1 MVPIWIKAHLALVS
15 RPMLPC
21 MDQIGL
27 RYRVATRLERLH
39 RRLQRWQGRAIAFMS
54 GMIINML
61 LNAATNPGSLLA
73 VVRQVYNVGRAS
85 GILAWG
91 FTVAVVALVGVPPL
105 LESYTRRWNWLSVLS
120 QTFAQAR
127 DPQLTWIDRST
138 LVWGTEVMLQSPPD
152 LRRGWAA
159 DAVELAISHS
169 GFNLPDEH
177 TAAYEEFVTSQNT
190 IDPQRLTARAPKYG
204 LSRNPSSFSDNPSL
218 RLEIK
223 ETEYGKILYY
233 KDKVA
238 PDDAQ
243 RAALV
248 RTAMDDRRIAF
259 PNNLCLH
266 AVVTTSDGKLLLTRR
281 STKVEY
287 FPGRWSC
294 SIEEQL
300 AARDLEP
307 DDGAIMRRWVTRALT
322 EELGLRDR
330 TLHDSYHDDAV
341 ILGVMLEASI
351 LNCGLIGLVSLDCD
365 SFALAQILRT
375 HPRTDYEF
383 DEFAFIDWHDLA
395 QELVNPT
402 REYHPTS
409 GIRMLTTGIAHFG
422 PLAFIERLV
431 DARAKSGRRAIK
443 NAATPGTHEQV
454 ETVAPNSSIKPVSP
468 DVAPASCD
476 DAERSLKAP
485 DDRAL

>member
-1 MVPIWIKAHLALVS
+1 
-15 RPMLPC
+15 
-21 MDQIGL
+21 
-27 RYRVATRLERLH
+27 
-39 RRLQRWQGRAIAFMS
+39 MS

-61 LNAATNPGSLLA
+61 LNAAGNPGSLLSI
-73 VVRQVYNVGRAS
+73 VRQVYNVDRAS

-105 LESYTRRWNWLSVLS
+105 LERYTRRWNWLSVLS

-127 DPQLTWIDRST
+127 DPQLTWINMST

-152 LRRGWAA
+152 LRRGWEAG
-159 DAVELAISHS
+159 AVELAISHS
-169 GFNLPDEH
+169 GFNLPSEH
-177 TAAYEEFVTSQNT
+177 SAAYEEFVQSQNA
-190 IDPQRLTARAPKYG
+190 IDPQRLTSRSPKYG
-204 LSRNPSSFSDNPSL
+204 LSRNPSSFSDNPTL
-218 RLEIK
+218 RLEIT

-238 PDDAQ
+238 SDDTQ

-248 RTAMDDRRIAF
+248 RTALDNRRIAF

-281 STKVEY
+281 SAKVEY
-287 FPGRWSC
+287 FPGRWSL

-307 DDGAIMRRWVTRALT
+307 DDGAVMRRWVTRALT

-330 TLHDSYHDDAV
+330 TLQDSYHDDAV

-365 SFALAQILRT
+365 SSALAQILKT

-383 DEFAFIDWHDLA
+383 DEFAFISWHDLA

-409 GIRMLTTGIAHFG
+409 RIRMLTAGIAHFG

-431 DARAKSGRRAIK
+431 DARAKSGRKAVKTTSTPVTIEHVE
-443 NAATPGTHEQV
+443 AVATKSNTR
-454 ETVAPNSSIKPVSP
+454 PVSP
-468 DVAPASCD
+468 DVATTEPGTST
-476 DAERSLKAP
+476 
-485 DDRAL
+485 